1 MDTGFPRISHFCG
14 SCTGIHRYNATDIM
28 GTHPVRKILKR
39 ARTGNGMVEYYSA
52 NPSTKTT
59 RFKIRY
65 VTDVDGTRV
74 PGAGRY
80 MEPGTVNPRG

>member
-1 MDTGFPRISHFCG
+1 
-14 SCTGIHRYNATDIM
+14 M